1 MQSIKNIYEKIYD
14 FENLHKA
21 WEEARKG
28 KRYRDDVLIFNRNYE
43 EQLINIQNHLIYE
56 TYEVGKYH
64 TFYVYEPKKRLI
76 MSLPFK
82 DRIVQWAIY
91 RQLFPLYEKTFIFDS
106 YACRKGKGTHKAA
119 DRLQYWLRQTERKP
133 ERYYYLKM
141 DISKYFYRVDH
152 DILLK
157 ILARRIKDQRLLN
170 LLEKIINCESMN
182 FGLPPGKEPD
192 EVEVSDRLGNKG
204 MPIGNLTSQMFA
216 NIYLNEVDQYA
227 KHELGLHYYIRY
239 MDDIIILHHDK
250 KHLAEVKEL
259 LRTFLADELRLDLNN
274 KTAIRPC
281 SMGVDFVGFRIWAT
295 HRRLKKKTEVKIKR
309 NLKRQIA
316 KVKAGEERKDRL
328 DRSVAS
334 YRGILSHFNSYG
346 LRRKLHTMYIDSAAI
361 ITIASVLGALTAIGA
376 VAYKI
381 IKWFQAQE
389 KQTTDIE
396 DLKKQE
402 KEDIKA
408 MEDELCLLTY
418 AVLACLK
425 GLKEQGCN
433 GPVTEAIGKIEKH
446 INQKAHGQET

>member
-1 MQSIKNIYEKIYD
+1 
-14 FENLHKA
+14 
-21 WEEARKG
+21 
-28 KRYRDDVLIFNRNYE
+28 
-43 EQLINIQNHLIYE
+43 
-56 TYEVGKYH
+56 
-64 TFYVYEPKKRLI
+64 

-91 RQLFPLYEKTFIFDS
+91 RQLFPLYEKAFIFDS

-250 KHLAEVKEL
+250 KYLAEVKEL

-295 HRRLKKKTEVKIKR
+295 HRRLKKKTAVKIKR

-334 YRGILSHFNSYG
+334 YRGILSHCDSYG
-346 LRRKLHTMYIDSAAI
+346 LRQSLNELFKDNPKAEMQERQKPQIDNTPCDKRRCYECEHFCTSTFCGYSQCICKIYGSLDVDQHERHPDITAKSCKDYQRK
-361 ITIASVLGALTAIGA
+361 
-376 VAYKI
+376 
-381 IKWFQAQE
+381 E
-389 KQTTDIE
+389 
-396 DLKKQE
+396 
-402 KEDIKA
+402 
-408 MEDELCLLTY
+408 
-418 AVLACLK
+418 
-425 GLKEQGCN
+425 
-433 GPVTEAIGKIEKH
+433 
-446 INQKAHGQET
+446 

>member
-1 MQSIKNIYEKIYD
+1 MKSIKNIYEKIYD
-14 FENLHKA
+14 FENLYKA

-28 KRYRDDVLIFNRNYE
+28 KRYRDDVLIFNRNFE
-43 EQLINIQNHLIYE
+43 EHLINIQNELIYG

-91 RQLFPLYEKTFIFDS
+91 RQLFPLYEDAFIYDS
-106 YACRKGKGTHKAA
+106 YACRRGKGTHKAA
-119 DRLQYWLRQTERKP
+119 DRLQYWLRQTDRKQ

-157 ILARRIKDQRLLN
+157 ILGRRIKDTQLLA

-192 EVEVSDRLGNKG
+192 EVEVADRLCNKG

-250 KHLAEVKEL
+250 KYLAEVKEL
-259 LRTFLADELRLDLNN
+259 LRVFLDDNLRLDLNS
-274 KTAIRPC
+274 KTAIHPC
-281 SMGVDFVGFRIWAT
+281 STGIDFVGYRIWAT
-295 HRRLKKKTEVKIKR
+295 HRRLKKKTAVKIKR
-309 NLKRQIA
+309 NLKKQIE
-316 KVKAGEERKDRL
+316 KVRAGGESKQRL
-328 DRSVAS
+328 DRSIAS
-334 YRGILSHFNSYG
+334 YRGILSHCDSYG
-346 LRRKLHTMYIDSAAI
+346 LRQSLNKLFIR
-361 ITIASVLGALTAIGA
+361 
-376 VAYKI
+376 
-381 IKWFQAQE
+381 
-389 KQTTDIE
+389 
-396 DLKKQE
+396 
-402 KEDIKA
+402 
-408 MEDELCLLTY
+408 
-418 AVLACLK
+418 
-425 GLKEQGCN
+425 KEQ
-433 GPVTEAIGKIEKH
+433 
-446 INQKAHGQET
+446 QEDVH

>member
-1 MQSIKNIYEKIYD
+1 MILKIYIR
-14 FENLHKA
+14 LG
-21 WEEARKG
+21 RK
-28 KRYRDDVLIFNRNYE
+28 L
-43 EQLINIQNHLIYE
+43 
-56 TYEVGKYH
+56 
-64 TFYVYEPKKRLI
+64 
-76 MSLPFK
+76 
-82 DRIVQWAIY
+82 
-91 RQLFPLYEKTFIFDS
+91 IFDS

-192 EVEVSDRLGNKG
+192 EVVVSDRLSNKG

-250 KHLAEVKEL
+250 KYLAEVKEL
-259 LRTFLADELRLDLNN
+259 LRTFLSDELRLDLNN
-274 KTAIRPC
+274 KTTIRPC
-281 SMGVDFVGFRIWAT
+281 SMGVDFVGFRIWST
-295 HRRLKKKTEVKIKR
+295 HRRLKKKTAVKIKR
-309 NLKRQIA
+309 NLKNQIA

-346 LRRKLHTMYIDSAAI
+346 LRQSLNTLFKENSMVEKKEEVSRCTGNCDNCPNYTESYFCGFATPYCKLQGKE
-361 ITIASVLGALTAIGA
+361 ITHNV
-376 VAYKI
+376 Y
-381 IKWFQAQE
+381 
-389 KQTTDIE
+389 
-396 DLKKQE
+396 
-402 KEDIKA
+402 
-408 MEDELCLLTY
+408 
-418 AVLACLK
+418 
-425 GLKEQGCN
+425 
-433 GPVTEAIGKIEKH
+433 
-446 INQKAHGQET
+446 

>member
-1 MQSIKNIYEKIYD
+1 M
-14 FENLHKA
+14 
-21 WEEARKG
+21 
-28 KRYRDDVLIFNRNYE
+28 
-43 EQLINIQNHLIYE
+43 
-56 TYEVGKYH
+56 
-64 TFYVYEPKKRLI
+64 
-76 MSLPFK
+76 
-82 DRIVQWAIY
+82 
-91 RQLFPLYEKTFIFDS
+91 YEKTFIFDS

-250 KHLAEVKEL
+250 KHLAEIKEL

-281 SMGVDFVGFRIWAT
+281 SMGIDFVGFRIWAT
-295 HRRLKKKTEVKIKR
+295 HRRLKKKTAVKIKR
-309 NLKRQIA
+309 NLKKQIA

-334 YRGILSHFNSYG
+334 YRGILSHCDSYG
-346 LRRKLHTMYIDSAAI
+346 LRQSLNTMFKENGM
-361 ITIASVLGALTAIGA
+361 V
-376 VAYKI
+376 
-381 IKWFQAQE
+381 E
-389 KQTTDIE
+389 
-396 DLKKQE
+396 KKQ
-402 KEDIKA
+402 
-408 MEDELCLLTY
+408 
-418 AVLACLK
+418 
-425 GLKEQGCN
+425 
-433 GPVTEAIGKIEKH
+433 
-446 INQKAHGQET
+446 

>member
-182 FGLPPGKEPD
+182 FGLPPGERAGR
-192 EVEVSDRLGNKG
+192 SGG
-204 MPIGNLTSQMFA
+204 IGQ
-216 NIYLNEVDQYA
+216 V
-227 KHELGLHYYIRY
+227 R
-239 MDDIIILHHDK
+239 
-250 KHLAEVKEL
+250 
-259 LRTFLADELRLDLNN
+259 
-274 KTAIRPC
+274 
-281 SMGVDFVGFRIWAT
+281 
-295 HRRLKKKTEVKIKR
+295 
-309 NLKRQIA
+309 
-316 KVKAGEERKDRL
+316 
-328 DRSVAS
+328 
-334 YRGILSHFNSYG
+334 
-346 LRRKLHTMYIDSAAI
+346 
-361 ITIASVLGALTAIGA
+361 
-376 VAYKI
+376 
-381 IKWFQAQE
+381 
-389 KQTTDIE
+389 
-396 DLKKQE
+396 
-402 KEDIKA
+402 
-408 MEDELCLLTY
+408 
-418 AVLACLK
+418 
-425 GLKEQGCN
+425 
-433 GPVTEAIGKIEKH
+433 
-446 INQKAHGQET
+446 

>member
-106 YACRKGKGTHKAA
+106 YACRKGK
-119 DRLQYWLRQTERKP
+119 E
-133 ERYYYLKM
+133 
-141 DISKYFYRVDH
+141 
-152 DILLK
+152 
-157 ILARRIKDQRLLN
+157 
-170 LLEKIINCESMN
+170 
-182 FGLPPGKEPD
+182 
-192 EVEVSDRLGNKG
+192 
-204 MPIGNLTSQMFA
+204 
-216 NIYLNEVDQYA
+216 
-227 KHELGLHYYIRY
+227 
-239 MDDIIILHHDK
+239 
-250 KHLAEVKEL
+250 
-259 LRTFLADELRLDLNN
+259 
-274 KTAIRPC
+274 
-281 SMGVDFVGFRIWAT
+281 
-295 HRRLKKKTEVKIKR
+295 
-309 NLKRQIA
+309 
-316 KVKAGEERKDRL
+316 
-328 DRSVAS
+328 
-334 YRGILSHFNSYG
+334 
-346 LRRKLHTMYIDSAAI
+346 RKLHTMYIDSAAI

>member
-1 MQSIKNIYEKIYD
+1 MGGSEKG
-14 FENLHKA
+14 E
-21 WEEARKG
+21 
-28 KRYRDDVLIFNRNYE
+28 RYRDDVLIFNRNYE

-157 ILARRIKDQRLLN
+157 ILARRIKDQRLLS

-204 MPIGNLTSQMFA
+204 MP
-216 NIYLNEVDQYA
+216 
-227 KHELGLHYYIRY
+227 
-239 MDDIIILHHDK
+239 
-250 KHLAEVKEL
+250 
-259 LRTFLADELRLDLNN
+259 
-274 KTAIRPC
+274 
-281 SMGVDFVGFRIWAT
+281 
-295 HRRLKKKTEVKIKR
+295 
-309 NLKRQIA
+309 
-316 KVKAGEERKDRL
+316 
-328 DRSVAS
+328 
-334 YRGILSHFNSYG
+334 
-346 LRRKLHTMYIDSAAI
+346 
-361 ITIASVLGALTAIGA
+361 
-376 VAYKI
+376 
-381 IKWFQAQE
+381 
-389 KQTTDIE
+389 
-396 DLKKQE
+396 
-402 KEDIKA
+402 
-408 MEDELCLLTY
+408 
-418 AVLACLK
+418 
-425 GLKEQGCN
+425 
-433 GPVTEAIGKIEKH
+433 
-446 INQKAHGQET
+446 